1 MQPLLGRNHP
11 SRRGSKLCKGSLLR
25 HCNSWRGNERL
36 IELVFTQHFG
46 SASSGTDDTRF
57 YGWLCSETA
66 GKTSSISK
74 LDLNFRALAGVFEN
88 AKTLYLLSCDLW
100 TFNGSFI
107 HETYT
112 SRSDAHAG
120 IIQIWRS
127 IRLVLD
133 ASMKGSSRTLQTQ
146 VAKDAM
152 VLCARKYQLTLL
164 KRMVVVGRLSI
175 LPCFDDNGI
184 TLIVCR
190 LIVVKNQI
198 WECASSLHQSSLRR
212 ISPTASR

>member
-11 SRRGSKLCKGSLLR
+11 SRRGSKLCKGSHLR

-36 IELVFTQHFG
+36 IELVFTQHFR

-100 TFNGSFI
+100 TFNGSFT

-112 SRSDAHAG
+112 SRSDGHAG
-120 IIQIWRS
+120 IRQIWRS
-127 IRLVLD
+127 IRPVLD
-133 ASMKGSSRTLQTQ
+133 ASIEGLIANATDSSREKMPWCSAPEVSINAAETYGSRRTPFN
-146 VAKDAM
+146 
-152 VLCARKYQLTLL
+152 LTLL
-164 KRMVVVGRLSI
+164 
-175 LPCFDDNGI
+175 
-184 TLIVCR
+184 
-190 LIVVKNQI
+190 
-198 WECASSLHQSSLRR
+198 RR
-212 ISPTASR
+212 QRYHTHRV